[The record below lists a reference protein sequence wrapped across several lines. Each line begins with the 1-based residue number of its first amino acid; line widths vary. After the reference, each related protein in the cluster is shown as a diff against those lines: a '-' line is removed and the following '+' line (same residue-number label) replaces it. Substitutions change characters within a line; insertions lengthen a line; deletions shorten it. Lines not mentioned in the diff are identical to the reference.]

1 MLDCG
6 PDAPQ
11 SRLRMNP
18 WHRLPPL
25 RSLRVLEAAVRHQN
39 YTRAADE
46 LSLTHSAV
54 SHQIHAL
61 EAALG
66 MPLLRRAGR
75 QMCATDAGR
84 QLAHDVRAALDQL
97 AAALERLRDHDSANS
112 LTVSVL
118 PSFAAAWLVARLG
131 GFLERHPGIELRL
144 ESTPAVSNFRSDGV
158 DVAIRYGTGDYEG
171 LISEKLFDD
180 ELFPTLSPA
189 LARRTRLRNPADLA
203 RVPLLRIRQQ
213 PWAPW
218 FAAAGVNL
226 AEPRRGPV
234 FNDSE
239 LALQAAIQG
248 QGAVLARGSLTALKL
263 RAGTLVVPF
272 AQRIPSPA
280 TCHLVY
286 PPQNANKPA
295 LLLFRDWLHEEL
307 LASPPMYCPATNP
320 PRTP

>member
-1 MLDCG
+1 
-6 PDAPQ
+6 
-11 SRLRMNP
+11 MNP

-39 YTRAADE
+39 YSRAAEE
-46 LSLTHSAV
+46 LHLTHSAV

-61 EAALG
+61 EATLGLAL
-66 MPLLRRAGR
+66 LQRAGR
-75 QMCATDAGR
+75 QMRPTDAGC
-84 QLAHDVRAALDQL
+84 QLAQDVRNALDQL
-97 AAALERLRDHDSANS
+97 AAALERLRGQDGANS
-112 LTVSVL
+112 LTISVL

-131 GFLERHPGIELRL
+131 GFLESHPGIELRL
-144 ESTPAVSNFRSDGV
+144 ESTPAVSDFRSDGV
-158 DVAIRYGTGDYEG
+158 DVAIRYGAGNYEG

-180 ELFPTLSPA
+180 ELFPTLSPT
-189 LARRTRLRNPADLA
+189 LARRAHLRSPADLA

-213 PWAPW
+213 PWMPW

-248 QGAVLARGSLTALKL
+248 QGAVLARGSLAALKL
-263 RAGTLVVPF
+263 RAGVLVAPF
-272 AQRIPSPA
+272 PQRVPSPA

-286 PPQNANKPA
+286 PARNARKPG
-295 LLLFRDWLHEEL
+295 LLKFREWLHAEL
-307 LASPPMYCPATNP
+307 RASPPMYCPQA
-320 PRTP
+320 RAS

>member
-1 MLDCG
+1 MLGCALDV
-6 PDAPQ
+6 PQ

-61 EAALG
+61 EATLG
-66 MPLLRRAGR
+66 MPLLQRAGR
-75 QMCATDAGR
+75 QMRATDAGR
-84 QLAHDVRAALDQL
+84 QLAQDVRAALDQL
-97 AAALERLRDHDSANS
+97 AAALERLRGQDSANS

-144 ESTPAVSNFRSDGV
+144 ESTPAVTDFRSDGV
-158 DVAIRYGTGDYEG
+158 DVAIRYGTGSYEG
-171 LISEKLFDD
+171 LVSEKLFDD

-189 LARRTRLRNPADLA
+189 LARRVRLRNPSDLA

-248 QGAVLARGSLTALKL
+248 QGAVLARGSLAALKL
-263 RAGTLVVPF
+263 RAGTLIAPF
-272 AQRIPSPA
+272 AQRVPSPA

-286 PPQNANKPA
+286 PPQHAGKPA

-307 LASPPMYCPATNP
+307 RASPPMYRP
-320 PRTP
+320 

>member
-1 MLDCG
+1 
-6 PDAPQ
+6 
-11 SRLRMNP
+11 MNP

-39 YTRAADE
+39 YTRAANE

-84 QLAHDVRAALDQL
+84 QLAQDVRAALDQL

>member
-1 MLDCG
+1 MLDCA
-6 PDAPQ
+6 PDIPKG
-11 SRLRMNP
+11 RLRMNP

-39 YTRAADE
+39 YSRAAEE
-46 LSLTHSAV
+46 LNLTHSAV

-61 EAALG
+61 EATLG
-66 MPLLRRAGR
+66 MPLLKRAGR
-75 QMCATDAGR
+75 QMRATDAGR

-97 AAALERLRDHDSANS
+97 AGALERLRGQDNANS

-131 GFLERHPGIELRL
+131 GFLERHPGIDLRL
-144 ESTPAVSNFRSDGV
+144 ESTPAVSDFRNDGV
-158 DVAIRYGTGDYEG
+158 DLAIRYGTGNYEG

-189 LARRTRLRNPADLA
+189 LVRRARLRQPADLA

-218 FAAAGVNL
+218 FTAAGVNI

-248 QGAVLARGSLTALKL
+248 QGAVLARGSLAALKL
-263 RAGTLVVPF
+263 RAGTLVAPF
-272 AQRIPSPA
+272 AQRIASPA

-286 PPQNANKPA
+286 PPQHADKPA
-295 LLLFRDWLHEEL
+295 LRLFREWLHEEL
-307 LASPPMYCPATNP
+307 RASPPMYCAQTKTAKAP
-320 PRTP
+320 

>member
-39 YTRAADE
+39 YTRAANE

-84 QLAHDVRAALDQL
+84 QLAQDVRAALDQL

>member
-84 QLAHDVRAALDQL
+84 QLAQDVRAALDQL

>member
-1 MLDCG
+1 
-6 PDAPQ
+6 
-11 SRLRMNP
+11 MNP

-158 DVAIRYGTGDYEG
+158 DVAIRYGTGDYEA

>member
-1 MLDCG
+1 
-6 PDAPQ
+6 
-11 SRLRMNP
+11 MNP

-39 YTRAADE
+39 YSRAAEE
-46 LSLTHSAV
+46 LNLTHSAV

-66 MPLLRRAGR
+66 LPLLKRAGR

-84 QLAHDVRAALDQL
+84 QLAQDVRASLDQL
-97 AAALERLRDHDSANS
+97 AAALERLRGQDNANS

-144 ESTPAVSNFRSDGV
+144 ESTPAVSDFRNDGV
-158 DVAIRYGTGDYEG
+158 DVAIRYGTGNYEG

-189 LARRTRLRNPADLA
+189 LARRSRLRNPADLA
-203 RVPLLRIRQQ
+203 RLPLLRIRQQ

-248 QGAVLARGSLTALKL
+248 QGVVLARGSLAALKL
-263 RAGTLVVPF
+263 RAGMLVAPF
-272 AQRIPSPA
+272 TQRIASPA

-286 PPQNANKPA
+286 PPQHAHKPA
-295 LLLFRDWLHEEL
+295 LLLFREWLCEEL
-307 LASPPMYCPATNP
+307 RASPPMYCPETKTA
-320 PRTP
+320 

>member
-1 MLDCG
+1 MS
-6 PDAPQ
+6 Q
-11 SRLRMNP
+11 
-18 WHRLPPL
+18 WQRLPPL

-39 YTRAADE
+39 YSRAATE
-46 LSLTHSAV
+46 LNLTHGAV

-66 MPLLRRAGR
+66 LRLLERAGR
-75 QMCATDAGR
+75 QMRATDPGR
-84 QLAHDVRAALDQL
+84 QLAQDVRNALDML
-97 AAALERLRDHDSANS
+97 AGAVERLRGQDGMNS

-118 PSFAAAWLVARLG
+118 PSFAAAWLVTRLG

-144 ESTPAVSNFRSDGV
+144 ESTPGIADFRNDGV
-158 DVAIRYGTGDYEG
+158 DVAIRYGAGDYPG

-180 ELFPTLSPA
+180 ELFPTLSPTLLRSA
-189 LARRTRLRNPADLA
+189 RLRTPADLA

-218 FAAAGVNL
+218 FAAVGIDL

-248 QGAVLARGSLTALKL
+248 QGVALARGSLTALKL
-263 RAGTLVVPF
+263 RSGVLVAPF
-272 AQRIPSPA
+272 KQRIASPA

-286 PPQNANKPA
+286 PPQHARKPS
-295 LLLFRDWLHEEL
+295 LLLFREWLIEEL
-307 LASPPMYCPATNP
+307 LASPPMYSPTQMKVHKIKK
-320 PRTP
+320 